1 MSQFI
6 RKYEI
11 SVYNTKKT
19 RLLQSSLLRVAFK
32 IKKTLS
38 SDPNKAEVK
47 IYGLSQTTRNNLR
60 QGFNRVILSAGYAD
74 NQGVIFDGQ
83 TTKTEVVRSGPDI
96 ITTLVAGDGALGIKG
111 GSMSLSFKAGT
122 SIKAVLEQ
130 VAKTMPDVKVGIL
143 KGIDN
148 KTVPAGGYSFGGMTY
163 LFLNSLGKSFNFS
176 WSIQDGLLETVGID
190 PSKPGGT
197 VDDAGKNAYVFNA
210 GSGLV
215 GLPQLQDNGQIKFK
229 ALLNPRIK
237 PGRVVKV
244 ETQSELG
251 NGFYKVSQVS
261 YSGDSRGASWYV
273 EINGVPLTTQKK
285 KA

>member
-1 MSQFI
+1 MAQFL

-11 SVYNTKKT
+11 SIYNAKKT
-19 RLLQSSLLRVAFK
+19 KLLQTSLLRVAFK

-38 SDPNKAEVK
+38 SDPNKAEIK
-47 IYGLSQTTRNNLR
+47 IYGLSQNTRNNLR

-74 NQGVIFDGQ
+74 NKAVIFDGQ
-83 TTKTEVVRSGPDI
+83 TTKTEVTRSGADV
-96 ITTLVAGDGALGIKG
+96 ITKLVAGDGALGIKG
-111 GSMSLSFKAGT
+111 GSMSLSFKPGT
-122 SIKAVLEQ
+122 SIKAVLEE
-130 VAKTMPDVKVGIL
+130 VTKTMPDVKVGIL

-148 KTVPAGGYSFGGMTY
+148 KTVPAGGYSFGGSTY
-163 LFLNSLGKSFNFS
+163 LFLNSLGKSFDFS
-176 WSIQDGLLETVGID
+176 WSIQDGLLETVGVD
-190 PSKPGGT
+190 PSKPGVT

-210 GSGLV
+210 GSGLI

-251 NGFYKVSQVS
+251 NGFYKVSEVS
-261 YSGDSRGASWYV
+261 YSGDLRGASWYV
-273 EINGVPLTTQKK
+273 EINGVPLTIQKK